1 MLSQKKS
8 KPPNL
13 IKKKVRIRSSQ
24 GLHARPA
31 AIFVQVAKRFKSNVR
46 IRKGRETVDGK
57 SIMGILSLAAS
68 RGNIVEITLQGP
80 DAEAALHALEQI
92 IAHHE
97 TPAVVHVVR
106 GPHAAHGGP

>member
-1 MLSQKKS
+1 MPTQKKS
-8 KPPNL
+8 KLPAL
-13 IKKKVRIRSSQ
+13 LRKKVRIRSSQ

-31 AIFVQVAKRFKSNVR
+31 AIFVQVAKRFKSNVK

-68 RGNIVEITLQGP
+68 RGNIIEIMLEGP

-92 IAHHE
+92 ITHHE

-106 GPHAAHGGP
+106 GHAAHGGT